1 MSFESFGGLD
11 QVCIDASS
19 LIYLLRAGALG
30 FLAQE
35 ATLHTT
41 AEVADETGWP
51 RLPVHIVDSAAS
63 MSDTSA
69 GAASKGVAATGDDG
83 RVFSQSLEKLSEND
97 EGLLHAAL
105 QLGMPL
111 VSEDK
116 KLLHAA
122 AASGLTYYNALMM
135 IVFLV
140 TRGRFGLEEYPVY
153 RSRLLEFAHYSES
166 VVRTADR
173 IVGDIEPRTEEKG

>member
-11 QVCIDASS
+11 RVCIDASS

-63 MSDTSA
+63 MSDASA
-69 GAASKGVAATGDDG
+69 RAASTGDKG
-83 RVFSQSLEKLSEND
+83 RFSSQSLRKLSEND
-97 EGLLHAAL
+97 EGLLHVAL
-105 QLGMPL
+105 ELGMPL

-116 KLLHAA
+116 RLLHAA

-166 VVRTADR
+166 VARTADR
-173 IVGDIEPRTEEKG
+173 IVGEIERRTEEKGE

>member
-1 MSFESFGGLD
+1 MSFEGFGELD
-11 QVCIDASS
+11 RVCIDASS

-63 MSDTSA
+63 MSA
-69 GAASKGVAATGDDG
+69 GSTRAAATRDKG
-83 RVFSQSLEKLSEND
+83 RGPSPSLRKLSEND
-97 EGLLHAAL
+97 EGLLHVAL
-105 QLGMPL
+105 ELGIPL

-116 KLLHAA
+116 TLLHAA
-122 AASGLTYYNALMM
+122 AACGLSYYNALMM

-153 RSRLLEFAHYSES
+153 RSRLLEFAHYSET

-173 IVGDIEPRTEEKG
+173 IVGEIEPRSEEKGE

>member
-1 MSFESFGGLD
+1 MSFESFGELD
-11 QVCIDASS
+11 RICIDASS

-35 ATLHTT
+35 TTLHTT
-41 AEVADETGWP
+41 VEVADETGWP
-51 RLPVHIVDSAAS
+51 RLPVQIVDSAAA
-63 MSDTSA
+63 MSDASA
-69 GAASKGVAATGDDG
+69 RAASTGDKG
-83 RVFSQSLEKLSEND
+83 SVSSQSLRKLSQND
-97 EGLLHAAL
+97 EGLLHLAL
-105 QLGMPL
+105 ELGIPL

-122 AASGLTYYNALMM
+122 AAFGLTYYNALMM

-166 VVRTADR
+166 VVRTADH
-173 IVGDIEPRTEEKG
+173 IVHEIDPQAREKGE